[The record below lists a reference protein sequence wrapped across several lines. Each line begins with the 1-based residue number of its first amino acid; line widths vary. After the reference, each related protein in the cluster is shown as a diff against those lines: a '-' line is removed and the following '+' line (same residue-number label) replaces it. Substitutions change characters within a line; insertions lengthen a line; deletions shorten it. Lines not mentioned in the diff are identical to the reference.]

1 MCFPMQQHIGAAA
14 MPTVKKGDRV
24 LMYQLIGK
32 AIGGVSANVHSSV
45 SGEVLDIVQKRMPNG
60 TVCDC
65 VIIKNDFSDEAIKV
79 GAPAPDTTAA
89 GLAFEAGVVGMGG
102 ATFPTHIKLTIPEG
116 KKAEYVL
123 INGSEC
129 EPYITSDHRVL
140 LERGEGVFEGIKLVM
155 KKLGAKKGFIAIEKN
170 KPDAIENMKKIC
182 QGSENISV
190 IPLQTKYPQGSEK
203 QLISAVLGK
212 RVPGGRG
219 LPIDVGCVVLNVD
232 TVSAICRYSALG
244 VPLIS
249 RIVTVAGEC
258 VKNPSNFEVRIGT
271 PIDYIIE
278 NAGGLISE
286 PQKIIMGGPMMGVAL
301 PHTDFHVT
309 KGCGALLF
317 FEKDDAREEC
327 LPCIRCGR
335 CVSACPM
342 GLLPQSICNL
352 SEASLFDECEKYH
365 VGECIECGACTYVC
379 PSKRYI
385 TQYIRL
391 CKQKL
396 REKGIGGR
404 K

>member
-1 MCFPMQQHIGAAA
+1 M
-14 MPTVKKGDRV
+14 
-24 LMYQLIGK
+24 
-32 AIGGVSANVHSSV
+32 S
-45 SGEVLDIVQKRMPNG
+45 
-60 TVCDC
+60 
-65 VIIKNDFSDEAIKV
+65 
-79 GAPAPDTTAA
+79 
-89 GLAFEAGVVGMGG
+89 
-102 ATFPTHIKLTIPEG
+102 
-116 KKAEYVL
+116 
-123 INGSEC
+123 
-129 EPYITSDHRVL
+129 
-140 LERGEGVFEGIKLVM
+140 
-155 KKLGAKKGFIAIEKN
+155 
-170 KPDAIENMKKIC
+170 
-182 QGSENISV
+182 
-190 IPLQTKYPQGSEK
+190 
-203 QLISAVLGK
+203 
-212 RVPGGRG
+212 
-219 LPIDVGCVVLNVD
+219 
-232 TVSAICRYSALG
+232 
-244 VPLIS
+244 LIS

-301 PHTDFHVT
+301 PHTDFPVT

-335 CVSACPM
+335 CVSVCPM